1 MRGSDSLQT
10 NSADARTAKLLA
22 QSCFAS
28 DDDALLKLE
37 AIEWP
42 EAPVCP
48 RCRHKGP
55 VYDLSKTRFGL
66 KKCRKCSA
74 QFTVRVGTV
83 LQGSHLPLHLWLQAV
98 FLLTAGDKPVS
109 SLCLSRTLG
118 ISYKSAWLLTH
129 RIRDALNAERNERAH

>member
-1 MRGSDSLQT
+1 MHT
-10 NSADARTAKLLA
+10 NSADDPTARLLA
-22 QSCFAS
+22 QTCFAN

-42 EAPVCP
+42 DAPVCP
-48 RCRHKGP
+48 RCKHKGP

-98 FLLTAGDKPVS
+98 FLLTAGEKPVS
-109 SLCLSRTLG
+109 SLRLSRTLG

-129 RIRDALNAERNERAH
+129 RIRGALNDKTNERAH

>member
-1 MRGSDSLQT
+1 MHT
-10 NSADARTAKLLA
+10 TSADDSATTLLA
-22 QSCFAS
+22 HACFQN

-37 AIEWP
+37 GIEWP

-48 RCRHKGP
+48 RCAHKGP

-98 FLLTAGDKPVS
+98 FLLTAGEKPVS
-109 SLCLSRTLG
+109 SLRLSRTLG

-129 RIRDALNAERNERAH
+129 RIRDALNDQTNKRPH

>member
-1 MRGSDSLQT
+1 MHT
-10 NSADARTAKLLA
+10 TSADDRTAALLA
-22 QSCFAS
+22 QACFQN
-28 DDDALLKLE
+28 DDDALVTLE
-37 AIEWP
+37 GIEWP

-48 RCRHKGP
+48 RCHHKGA

-98 FLLTAGDKPVS
+98 FLLTAGEKPVS
-109 SLCLSRTLG
+109 SLRLSRTLG

-129 RIRDALNAERNERAH
+129 RIRDALNDQAADKRTH